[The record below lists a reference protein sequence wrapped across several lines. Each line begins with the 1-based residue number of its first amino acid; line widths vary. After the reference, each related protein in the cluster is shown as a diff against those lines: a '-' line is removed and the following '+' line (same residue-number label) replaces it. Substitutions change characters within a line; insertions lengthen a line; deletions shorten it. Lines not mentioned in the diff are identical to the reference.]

1 MKKLNWHQLNAQLRT
16 FSEDELRDMIN
27 TELKGAR
34 RLSVVKRLHQRY
46 CIVRATRERAAIL
59 ALDTSLEL

>member
-1 MKKLNWHQLNAQLRT
+1 MKKLNWHQLNAQLRA
-16 FSEDELRDMIN
+16 FSEEELRDMIN
-27 TELKGAR
+27 AEMKGTQ
-34 RLSVVKRLHQRY
+34 RLSVIKRLHQRY